1 MKESLPVVSD
11 SALLSVLLS
20 DLVRDWERFLGWVPG
35 QKRN

>member
-11 SALLSVLLS
+11 SALLSVLS